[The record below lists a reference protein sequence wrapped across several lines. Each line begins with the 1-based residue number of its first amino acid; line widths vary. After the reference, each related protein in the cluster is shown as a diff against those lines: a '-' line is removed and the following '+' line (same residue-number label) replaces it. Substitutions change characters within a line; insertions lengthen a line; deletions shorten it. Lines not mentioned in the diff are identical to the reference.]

1 MSLLVQG
8 TPDVLSSLHEA
19 ASDVIVSALL
29 RAEDQGAHLALAKS
43 LQVKL
48 PPEFQRK
55 GLFQRNI
62 YQLAEPFNRAVE
74 IEDLD
79 K

>member
-1 MSLLVQG
+1 MKSLLVQG

-48 PPEFQRK
+48 PEFRIK
-55 GLFQRNI
+55 GIFQRNI